1 MIASMTQGRLR
12 LRSGAL
18 KVEDVAREAREK
30 LLDLK
35 GVIEVQVNQRVGSL
49 LVFYDKARVG
59 AEALLA
65 RVAELLHVDLE
76 RLKAGVAR
84 ADKAL
89 RTPEARRAVKG
100 GMAGAVV
107 LAVGSLVVSS
117 KVHAGAGVL
126 FLALAGVHVFQNRR
140 TLLR

>member
-18 KVEDVAREAREK
+18 KVEDVAREARER

-35 GVIEVQVNQRVGSL
+35 GVLEVQVNRRVGSL
-49 LVFYDKARVG
+49 LVFYDKARIG

-89 RTPEARRAVKG
+89 RTPEARRAVKR
-100 GMAGAVV
+100 GMAGALV
-107 LAVGSLVVSS
+107 LAVGALAVSG
-117 KVHAGAGVL
+117 KAHAGAGAL

>member
-18 KVEDVAREAREK
+18 KVEEIAREARER

-35 GVIEVQVNQRVGSL
+35 GVVEVQVNQRVGSL
-49 LVFYDKARVG
+49 LVFYDKARIG
-59 AEALLA
+59 AEALLRRA
-65 RVAELLHVDLE
+65 AELLHVDLE
-76 RLKAGVAR
+76 RLRAGVAR

-89 RTPEARRAVKG
+89 RTPQARRAVKA
-100 GMAGAVV
+100 GMAGALI
-107 LAVGSLVVSS
+107 LAVGALAVSG
-117 KVHAGAGVL
+117 KAHAGAGVL
-126 FLALAGVHVFQNRR
+126 FLALGGVHMVQNRR